1 MYGPSTAYGRSGR
14 VARWRTV
21 ASGALGLPVR
31 RSSSIRRMPDQ
42 YEPKDIHSLP
52 SASTR
57 AGSMAFQVSVVSE
70 VKTLPWSVQVPGRPD
85 GEVAT
90 PIAEWL
96 VPQEETA

>member
-1 MYGPSTAYGRSGR
+1 MDGPSTAYGASGR
-14 VARWRTV
+14 VARWWTV
-21 ASGALGLPVR
+21 APGRAFPVTGL
-31 RSSSIRRMPDQ
+31 SSTMRMPVQ
-42 YEPKDIHSLP
+42 YEPNDIHSLP
-52 SASTR
+52 SARTT
-57 AGSMAFQVSVVSE
+57 AGSMAFQESVVSE